1 MLLTNDAGEDFLRIT
16 VEQIADKI
24 WKFGVGQQEKLA
36 VLGLQHM
43 KEGLKSQKS
52 GFVTC
57 GYPL

>member
-24 WKFGVGQQEKLA
+24 WKFGVGQ
-36 VLGLQHM
+36 HM